1 MSCFISLN
9 PPVGGSAKPWCLL
22 IHAKVFL
29 SLSLSLSRGPGR
41 KPGASL
47 YTRKHLSPLL
57 SLNPPNVSCRVL
69 ASRRNVDE
77 CKPPVETHV
86 DSARCHCLKQKH
98 CELLQVVAFNSNLR
112 CYTLEELEAEAA
124 AHAVE
129 AAAEQVAGTLCA
141 VRRSRFSVSKTL
153 LNAPMVS
160 ALETKL

>member
-1 MSCFISLN
+1 
-9 PPVGGSAKPWCLL
+9 
-22 IHAKVFL
+22 
-29 SLSLSLSRGPGR
+29 
-41 KPGASL
+41 
-47 YTRKHLSPLL
+47 
-57 SLNPPNVSCRVL
+57 
-69 ASRRNVDE
+69 
-77 CKPPVETHV
+77 
-86 DSARCHCLKQKH
+86 LKQKH

-112 CYTLEELEAEAA
+112 RYTLEELEAEAA